1 MHSPGFPLA
10 PPSRARL
17 NIVGRTSDR
26 QVVSTL
32 PGSSSGY
39 SQSVKWMYSRIWT
52 CCYNHRVIVNNT
64 VNSRLPRFSLG
75 AFLHAE
81 IMKMSVSGAKT
92 VPKSGKS
99 YEDLCFAMFA

>member
-1 MHSPGFPLA
+1 MIMPGSAWKHKYNQDVLLQSSSNQYLIIDKCSKIRASRGFP
-10 PPSRARL
+10 
-17 NIVGRTSDR
+17 
-26 QVVSTL
+26 
-32 PGSSSGY
+32 
-39 SQSVKWMYSRIWT
+39 
-52 CCYNHRVIVNNT
+52 
-64 VNSRLPRFSLG
+64 LG

>member
-1 MHSPGFPLA
+1 MKISNTEKKRIRKNFGR
-10 PPSRARL
+10 RAQF
-17 NIVGRTSDR
+17 ID
-26 QVVSTL
+26 
-32 PGSSSGY
+32 
-39 SQSVKWMYSRIWT
+39 I
-52 CCYNHRVIVNNT
+52 T